1 MRIAVIIARI
11 ITGVAFLFS
20 GTVKAIDP
28 LGSAYKFQ
36 DYFNAFNL
44 GFLSDLSLPLAVLL
58 CTVEFITGFCIL
70 TGIRLKAGI
79 NMLMLLMLIFTPLT
93 LVLAITNPVSDC
105 GCFGDAIKLTNWETF
120 WKNVVLIIF
129 AAILFLQR
137 KNINEKSSH
146 GRDLVILSV
155 TTLIFLLFSLY
166 NLRYLPVIDFLPYRE
181 GADIAEQMK
190 IPEGAE
196 PDQYETT
203 FIYEKNGVR
212 KEFSLSDYPADDST
226 WIFIDQKSILVKKGF
241 EPPIHDFVITSS
253 EGEDLTGEILS
264 DEGYTML
271 MISTKLGEA
280 SKKHISRGLDLGR
293 WCMNNGIGF
302 YVLTASGSD
311 EVKEFDHD
319 YRMCSADETTLKT
332 MVRSNPG
339 YMLLRKGVIQEKW
352 SWANLPDNE
361 WFATLRKK

>member
-1 MRIAVIIARI
+1 MKIAVIIARI

-93 LVLAITNPVSDC
+93 LVLALTNPVSDC
-105 GCFGDAIKLTNWETF
+105 GCFGDAIKLTNWQTF

-129 AAILFLQR
+129 ALFLFLQR
-137 KNINEKSSH
+137 KNLKEKSSA
-146 GRDLVILSV
+146 GSELAILSG
-155 TTLIFLLFSLY
+155 TTLIFILFSLY

-181 GADIAEQMK
+181 GADIVELME

-196 PDQYETT
+196 PDIYETT

-212 KEFSLSDYPADDST
+212 KEFSLSDYPADDPT
-226 WIFIDQKSILVKKGF
+226 WIFVDQRSILLKKGY

-253 EGEDLTGEILS
+253 EGEDLTGEILA
-264 DEGYTML
+264 DEGYTVL

-280 SKKHISRGLDLGR
+280 SRKHIARGFDLGR

-311 EVKEFDHD
+311 EMKKYDSGSP
-319 YRMCSADETTLKT
+319 MGSADETTLKT
-332 MVRSNPG
+332 IVRSNPG

-352 SWANLPDNE
+352 SWANLPENE
-361 WFATLRKK
+361 WFATLNKK

>member
-11 ITGVAFLFS
+11 ITGAAFLFS

-36 DYFNAFNL
+36 DYFNAFNI

-70 TGIRLKAGI
+70 TGIRIKAGI
-79 NMLMLLMLIFTPLT
+79 NMLMLLMLVFTPLT
-93 LVLAITNPVSDC
+93 LVLALTNPVSDC

-120 WKNVVLIIF
+120 WKNVVLMIF
-129 AAILFLQR
+129 ALILFLQR
-137 KNINEKSSH
+137 KNISEKSSP
-146 GRDLVILSV
+146 GRDLAILSG
-155 TTLIFLLFSLY
+155 TTLVFILFSFY

-181 GADIAEQMK
+181 GADIAEQMG

-212 KEFSLSDYPADDST
+212 KEFGLNDYPADDST
-226 WIFIDQKSILVKKGF
+226 WIFVDQRSILVKKGY

-253 EGEDLTGEILS
+253 EGEDLTGEILA
-264 DEGYTML
+264 DEGYIVL
-271 MISTKLGEA
+271 MISTKLDEA

-311 EVKEFDHD
+311 EVKEFDND
-319 YRMCSADETTLKT
+319 YTVCSADETTLKT

-339 YMLLRKGVIQEKW
+339 YLLLQKGVIQEKW
-352 SWANLPDNE
+352 SWANLPGNE
-361 WFATLRKK
+361 WFATLDKK